1 MANTGPNNTPI
12 NFNKLKPKHQT
23 GLGAIKQLNRYI
35 SKYKSTMVI
44 GALFL
49 TASNFFLIWIP
60 VLIRQTMD
68 EVEALRDQNFEIPPS
83 IIETLFS
90 TEASKI
96 LATNSLILI
105 GTVMLYGILLFATRQ
120 TLIVTS
126 RKIEFDIRND
136 IVKKLMCLPP
146 RYFAENSS
154 GETYVRATED
164 VGKVREYYGPVI
176 MYSIN
181 TVTRAGFVL
190 TMMFLVN
197 PELTLWA
204 LIPLPLISI
213 FAYWITGFIHTHST
227 IIQEQYSKL
236 AGRAKETFSAI
247 RLIKAY
253 NRIDHEQ
260 LLFEAESESYRKKK
274 LRLDMIES
282 MFHPALNFLIGFSL
296 LIVVW
301 KGGEMVIEGSITV
314 GNIAEFLIY
323 VAYLIWPVAAL
334 GYTTNRFQRSLASWN
349 RIEELMNEP
358 IEIKE
363 SEGKTDKEIKGHI
376 RFKNVAFKYPD
387 SDEIVLKKLSFEINP
402 GENIAIVG
410 RTGSGKTSLV
420 QLIPRLFDP
429 VEGEIYLDGV
439 NLKDWSL
446 QNLREGI
453 GFVPQET
460 FLFSDTI
467 GENIAFGSDD
477 ASETMIEAAAEK
489 AQVKENILEFEKKF
503 KTMLGER
510 GITLS
515 GGQKQRTAI
524 ARALIK
530 DPRILIFDDSL
541 SAVDTK
547 TEEAIL
553 NHLRQELGGRTTIM
567 ISHRIST
574 IKDADKIYYLEEG
587 HIVESG
593 THESLLAKNG
603 RYSAMY
609 NKQILEQELAEI

>member
-1 MANTGPNNTPI
+1 MI
-12 NFNKLKPKHQT
+12 
-23 GLGAIKQLNRYI
+23 LGAF
-35 SKYKSTMVI
+35 
-44 GALFL
+44 FL
-49 TASNFFLIWIP
+49 TASNFFLVWIP
-60 VLIRQTMD
+60 VLIRRTMD
-68 EVEALRDQNFEIPPS
+68 KVQEMGEAGFEVPPN

-105 GTVMLYGILLFATRQ
+105 GTVILYGILLFATRQ

-126 RKIEFDIRND
+126 RKVEFDIRND
-136 IVKKLMCLPP
+136 IVKKLMNLPQ

-164 VGKVREYYGPVI
+164 VGKVRDYYGPVI

-197 PELTLWA
+197 PELTFWA
-204 LIPLPLISI
+204 LLPLPFISF
-213 FAYWITGFIHTHST
+213 FAYWITGYIHKHST
-227 IIQEQYSKL
+227 IIQEQYSTM

-260 LLFEAESESYRKKK
+260 QLFENESEDYRKKK

-282 MFHPALNFLIGFSL
+282 LFHPALNFLIGLSL

-301 KGGEMVIEGSITV
+301 KGGEMVIEGILTV

-323 VAYLIWPVAAL
+323 VAYLTWPVAAL

-349 RIEELMNEP
+349 RIQELMDEP
-358 IEIKE
+358 IEIKD
-363 SEGKTDKEIKGHI
+363 SDDKIDQEVSGHLE
-376 RFKNVAFKYPD
+376 FKNVGFKYPGT
-387 SDEIVLKKLSFEINP
+387 DEMVLKNISFEIKP

-410 RTGSGKTSLV
+410 RTGAGKSTLV

-429 VEGEIYLDGV
+429 LEGEVVLDGER
-439 NLKDWSL
+439 LKDWSL
-446 QNLREGI
+446 SKLREAI

-467 GENIAFGSDD
+467 GQNIAFGVED
-477 ASETMIEAAAEK
+477 ASEEQIELAADK
-489 AQVKENILEFEKKF
+489 AQVKENILDFEKKF
-503 KTMLGER
+503 KTILGER

-530 DPRILIFDDSL
+530 DPKILIFDDSL

-553 NHLRQELGGRTTIM
+553 KHLRQELSGRTTIM

-587 HIVESG
+587 QIAETG
-593 THESLLAKNG
+593 THENLLSKNG
-603 RYSAMY
+603 RYTAMY
-609 NKQILEQELAEI
+609 NKQMLEQELAEI

>member
-1 MANTGPNNTPI
+1 MGALKEL
-12 NFNKLKPKHQT
+12 NKY
-23 GLGAIKQLNRYI
+23 IK
-35 SKYKSTMVI
+35 KYKGTMI
-44 GALFL
+44 LGALFL
-49 TASNFFLIWIP
+49 TASNFFLVWIP
-60 VLIRQTMD
+60 VLIRRTMD
-68 EVEALRDQNFEIPPS
+68 EVESLGEGTFEVPDTFL
-83 IIETLFS
+83 ETLFTS
-90 TEASKI
+90 EAAEM
-96 LATNSLILI
+96 LATNSLMLI
-105 GTVMLYGILLFATRQ
+105 GTVGLYGILLFATRQ

-136 IVKKLMCLPP
+136 IVKKLMALPQ
-146 RYFAENSS
+146 RYYAENSS

-164 VGKVREYYGPVI
+164 VGKVRDYYGPVI

-197 PELTLWA
+197 PELTFWA
-204 LIPLPLISI
+204 LIPLPLISF
-213 FAYWITGFIHTHST
+213 FAYWITGYIHKHST
-227 IIQEQYSKL
+227 IIQEQYSTL

-260 LLFEAESESYRKKK
+260 QLFENESESYRKKK

-282 MFHPALNFLIGFSL
+282 LFHPALNFLIGISL
-296 LIVVW
+296 LIVIW
-301 KGGEMVIEGSITV
+301 KGGEMVINGVISV

-334 GYTTNRFQRSLASWN
+334 GYTTNRFQRSLASWH
-349 RIEELMNEP
+349 RIKELMDEP
-358 IEIKE
+358 VEIKD
-363 SEGKTDKEIKGHI
+363 SEDKVDKEIQGLI
-376 RFKNVAFKYPD
+376 EFKNVGFNYPG
-387 SDEIVLKKLSFEINP
+387 SSEMVLKNINISIQP

-410 RTGSGKTSLV
+410 RTGSGKSSLV

-429 VEGEIYLDGV
+429 TEGDIMLDGI
-439 NLKDWSL
+439 NLKNWSL
-446 QNLREGI
+446 KRVREAI

-467 GENIAFGSDD
+467 GDNIAFGVENASDQL
-477 ASETMIEAAAEK
+477 IEKAAEK
-489 AQVKENILEFEKKF
+489 AQVKENILDFEKKF

-547 TEEAIL
+547 TEDAIL
-553 NHLRQELGGRTTIM
+553 KHLRQELSGRTTIM

-574 IKDADKIYYLEEG
+574 IKDADKIYYIEEG
-587 HIVESG
+587 QIVESG
-593 THESLLAKNG
+593 SHEDLLAKNG
-603 RYSAMY
+603 RYTTMY
-609 NKQILEQELAEI
+609 NKQLLEQELAEI

>member
-1 MANTGPNNTPI
+1 MI
-12 NFNKLKPKHQT
+12 L
-23 GLGAIKQLNRYI
+23 
-35 SKYKSTMVI
+35 

-49 TASNFFLIWIP
+49 TTSNFFLIWIP
-60 VLIRQTMD
+60 VLIRRTMD
-68 EVEALRDQNFEIPPS
+68 EVERLGDQNFEVPPS

-105 GTVMLYGILLFATRQ
+105 GTVMLYGVLLFATRQ

-126 RKIEFDIRND
+126 RKVEFDIRND
-136 IVKKLMCLPP
+136 IVKKLMSLPQ
-146 RYFAENSS
+146 RYFTENSS

-164 VGKVREYYGPVI
+164 VGKVRDYYGPVI

-181 TVTRAGFVL
+181 TITRAGFVL

-197 PELTLWA
+197 TELTLWA
-204 LIPLPLISI
+204 LIPLPFISI
-213 FAYWITGFIHTHST
+213 FAYWITGYIHKHST
-227 IIQEQYSKL
+227 IIQEQYSVL

-253 NRIDHEQ
+253 NRMDHEQ
-260 LLFEAESESYRKKK
+260 QLFEKESEGYRKKK

-282 MFHPALNFLIGFSL
+282 MFHPALNFLIGLSL

-301 KGGEMVIEGSITV
+301 KGGEMVIAGTITV

-358 IEIKE
+358 VEIKDSEEE
-363 SEGKTDKEIKGHI
+363 STKEVNGHI
-376 RFKNVAFKYPD
+376 EFKNVAFKYPGT
-387 SDEIVLKKLSFEINP
+387 DEIVLKNLSFEIKP

-410 RTGSGKTSLV
+410 RTGAGKTTLV

-429 VEGEIYLDGV
+429 LEGKILLDGV
-439 NLKDWSL
+439 DLKKWP
-446 QNLREGI
+446 LRKLRSAI

-467 GENIAFGSDD
+467 GDNIAFGVDD
-477 ASETMIEAAAEK
+477 ASESQIETAAEK
-489 AQVKENILEFEKKF
+489 AQVKENILDFEKKF

-553 NHLRQELGGRTTIM
+553 KHLRQELSGRTTIM

-574 IKDADKIYYLEEG
+574 IKDADKIYYIEEG
-587 HIVESG
+587 QITESG
-593 THESLLAKNG
+593 THEELLATNG
-603 RYSAMY
+603 RYSDMY
-609 NKQILEQELAEI
+609 NKQMLEQELAEI